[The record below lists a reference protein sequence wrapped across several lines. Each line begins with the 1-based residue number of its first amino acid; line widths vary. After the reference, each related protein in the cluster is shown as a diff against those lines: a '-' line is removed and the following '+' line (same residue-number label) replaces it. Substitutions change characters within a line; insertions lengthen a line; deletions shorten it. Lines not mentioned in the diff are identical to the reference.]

1 MLRSLNPSQKSQPLL
16 LGKYW
21 LPRCRVRQVW
31 PGSVSPFLWCG
42 ETWGNL
48 GDPWVFF
55 PGSTGSTKKSACQ
68 NGILHTGMQHMKR
81 KTSDYHP
88 CHSETVCQLQSCHAK
103 HTSMKYPWV
112 PLNPVV
118 NHHFPDKNGHLDSFR
133 GSPIFNTPT
142 LWGLSTLFRIC
153 NGEVTEHLKFVM
165 CHDLVGSFKHS
176 TWYDDP
182 NWRIG
187 NVLKTLKPVFDHV
200 AM

>member
-1 MLRSLNPSQKSQPLL
+1 MWGD
-16 LGKYW
+16 LGKPGRPMGFFSQ
-21 LPRCRVRQVW
+21 LRRVQPRNLHVRMASW
-31 PGSVSPFLWCG
+31 KNRNAPY
-42 ETWGNL
+42 E
-48 GDPWVFF
+48 
-55 PGSTGSTKKSACQ
+55 KKDVRRSSW
-68 NGILHTGMQHMKR
+68 K
-81 KTSDYHP
+81 
-88 CHSETVCQLQSCHAK
+88 HSETVCQLQSCHAK

-133 GSPIFNTPT
+133 GPPIFNTPT

-176 TWYDDP
+176 IWYDDP